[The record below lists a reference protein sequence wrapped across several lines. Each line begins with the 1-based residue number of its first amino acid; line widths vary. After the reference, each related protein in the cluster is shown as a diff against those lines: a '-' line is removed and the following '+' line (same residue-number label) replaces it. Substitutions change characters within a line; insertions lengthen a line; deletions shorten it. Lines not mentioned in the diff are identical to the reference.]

1 MHIQKKQ
8 KKKARIS
15 EIKLNPLSG
24 EARAEFFFYFRE
36 KNQIKLRYS
45 TVHKK
50 EEIFFL
56 TVLRVLLFYSK
67 NIVQFF
73 GSNLKNFSEFEF
85 EFEFMVLS
93 CVLHICSSCATAAAT
108 AAVTL
113 PNRFILFASVMCCV
127 KLLQINFPFCA
138 NFSLEKR
145 HTQSLILAK
154 NNI

>member
-1 MHIQKKQ
+1 M
-8 KKKARIS
+8 
-15 EIKLNPLSG
+15 
-24 EARAEFFFYFRE
+24 
-36 KNQIKLRYS
+36 
-45 TVHKK
+45 
-50 EEIFFL
+50 

-67 NIVQFF
+67 NNVQFF
-73 GSNLKNFSEFEF
+73 GSNLKKFREF